1 MWSYEPMEKL
11 KWLTIILE
19 SIQSYS
25 GCQIISII
33 NSYRPHG
40 SQSIN
45 DLLNRLLGHMM
56 QPLLQFIHN
65 WVYKGELIDDNK
77 EFFVE

>member
-11 KWLTIILE
+11 KWLAIILE
-19 SIQSYS
+19 SVQSYS
-25 GCQIISII
+25 GSTIISII

-40 SQSIN
+40 SEPIN
-45 DLLNRLLGHMM
+45 ELLNRLLGHMV

-65 WVYKGELIDDNK
+65 WMYRGELNDEAK

>member
-1 MWSYEPMEKL
+1 MEKL

-19 SIQSYS
+19 AIQPYS
-25 GCQIISII
+25 GSQIISII

-40 SQSIN
+40 SNKIN
-45 DLLNRLLGHMM
+45 DLLNRLLAHMI

-65 WVYKGELIDDNK
+65 WMYKGELIDQHK
-77 EFFVE
+77 